1 MPTVQR
7 PDRRAIRILA
17 RSLARDLAT
26 TDSLIALASA
36 LIAEASERLRAARAG
51 EHGTLKP

>member
-1 MPTVQR
+1 MSKPH

-36 LIAEASERLRAARAG
+36 LIAEASDRLRAARAG
-51 EHGTLKP
+51 DRGTLGP